1 VPVGTEVILTN
12 QFNDADKIYYTTDGT
27 DPTLRSPIYN
37 WIASRWWGSREKEK
51 DTINKPI
58 VLTEDTTIKAIT
70 IGFGYENS
78 EIVTFEYTVYTV
90 DVTGVKIIPEGD
102 QELEVGETVQLNAEV
117 EPENATNKDVT
128 WSTSNENVATVSESG
143 LVTAVSEGEATI
155 TVTTIDGGYTD
166 SIKVNVLPAVD
177 VFEVVEGVLIRYT
190 GAGGDLII
198 PDDLNITSIGDDVF
212 AELNTLTSVVIPEG
226 VTSIGASA
234 FYECSNLTA
243 VTIPNSVKNIG
254 RIAFSNC
261 SSLISVTIPEGVT
274 VIDEY
279 TFNEC
284 SNLSTVIIPESVTH
298 IKSLA
303 FYACSSLTSVSLPEN
318 LTYIGGNAFNSCSSL
333 SKIIIPRSVEFITIS
348 AFVDCDQLTIYGYRG
363 SYAETFAVEN
373 EIPFVALSESPYESI
388 FNVVPVEDDVYTIG
402 ETEDGIK
409 TMTVNENQ
417 TGLKYFSV
425 SIESI
430 EPHEGTETVIFT
442 HLRDGI
448 QLELNSLEAD
458 FDKVSVAKAGFNVNP
473 GDVIKVYIVDKLTND
488 SDSNPIILQ

>member
-1 VPVGTEVILTN
+1 
-12 QFNDADKIYYTTDGT
+12 
-27 DPTLRSPIYN
+27 
-37 WIASRWWGSREKEK
+37 
-51 DTINKPI
+51 
-58 VLTEDTTIKAIT
+58 
-70 IGFGYENS
+70 
-78 EIVTFEYTVYTV
+78 
-90 DVTGVKIIPEGD
+90 
-102 QELEVGETVQLNAEV
+102 
-117 EPENATNKDVT
+117 
-128 WSTSNENVATVSESG
+128 
-143 LVTAVSEGEATI
+143 
-155 TVTTIDGGYTD
+155 
-166 SIKVNVLPAVD
+166 
-177 VFEVVEGVLIRYT
+177 
-190 GAGGDLII
+190 
-198 PDDLNITSIGDDVF
+198 
-212 AELNTLTSVVIPEG
+212 
-226 VTSIGASA
+226 
-234 FYECSNLTA
+234 
-243 VTIPNSVKNIG
+243 
-254 RIAFSNC
+254 
-261 SSLISVTIPEGVT
+261 
-274 VIDEY
+274 
-279 TFNEC
+279 
-284 SNLSTVIIPESVTH
+284 
-298 IKSLA
+298 
-303 FYACSSLTSVSLPEN
+303 LTSVSLPEN

-488 SDSNPIILQ
+488 SNSSPIILQ